1 MTATDASEL
10 RDPAAE
16 RQLLSIALH
25 GRTAELLALPVEAID
40 NWQHADIA
48 AAFRRL
54 AARGVPTDPETV
66 MREVVNNASGPDRAQ
81 QLGRLVAELA
91 TRFVPGESAGY
102 YAERLA
108 ALHTAR
114 EVAKQAAQ
122 FARLVAYAAEND
134 DDQVMTSA
142 ATAMRDAI
150 TTAETAF
157 RPVAVEPPMS
167 LAELLDEEDEAY
179 DWLVPGLLERM
190 DRLILTG
197 FEGTG
202 KSYLLAQF
210 ALTVAAGLH
219 PFTGSPM
226 GDGECGRTLVF
237 DCENSKR
244 QMRRRYRRIAGQV
257 QALRHK
263 HGLPPVDWKDAVRIV
278 SRPEGVSLT
287 EPRELARI
295 EQSVA
300 LTAPDLVIAGP
311 LYKMSK
317 LNIQEEQAA
326 QELTMTLDALRVRHQ
341 FTLICEAHA
350 GHANDG
356 GGQRRVRPIGSSLF
370 LRWPEF
376 GFGIAPHRDAADE
389 EHPTKVEIKH
399 WRGSRDE
406 RAWPHLLEH
415 GNDLPWQPPPGYL
428 SYLANWGA
436 A

>member
-1 MTATDASEL
+1 M
-10 RDPAAE
+10 
-16 RQLLSIALH
+16 IF
-25 GRTAELLALPVEAID
+25 GRTTELLALPAGAID
-40 NWQHADIA
+40 NWQHAEIA
-48 AAFRRL
+48 GAFRRL
-54 AARGVPTDPETV
+54 AARQAPTDAEIV
-66 MREVVNNASGPDRAQ
+66 MREVVGNVTGTDRAQ
-81 QLGRLVAELA
+81 QLGRLVTELA
-91 TRFVPGESAGY
+91 TRFVPGESAAY

-134 DDQVMTSA
+134 DDTVMTSA
-142 ATAMRDAI
+142 ATAMREAI
-150 TTAETAF
+150 TDAEVTF
-157 RPVAVEPPMS
+157 RPVAAQPPMS
-167 LAELLDEEDEAY
+167 LADLLSEQDEPY

-202 KSYLLAQF
+202 KSYLLAQM

-226 GDGECGRTLVF
+226 GEGETGRTLVF

-244 QMRRRYRRIAGQV
+244 QMRRRYRRISEQV
-257 QALRHK
+257 QNLRHK
-263 HGLPPVDWKDAVRIV
+263 HGLAPVDWGDIVRIV

-295 EQSVA
+295 EQNVS

-376 GFGIAPHRDAADE
+376 GFGIAPHRDAASE
-389 EHPTKVEIKH
+389 EHPSKVEIKH

-428 SYLANWGA
+428 SYLANFGA
-436 A
+436 AS